1 MNFNVYKLIAQNY
14 CIFGIKGKRWRMP
27 GMPEDDFVVHRTLV
41 GTELFMPP
49 EQVLL

>member
-1 MNFNVYKLIAQNY
+1 MYLILFHQT
-14 CIFGIKGKRWRMP
+14 IFGIKGKRWRIP

-49 EQVLL
+49 EQV